1 MKKKMEIVQIWSA
14 KGLADLSGETYLAR
28 KRALLNGIS
37 MIDRLQFFK
46 PEDEVAALQII
57 EILEQISRLKETL
70 LAACRAAETL
80 SSADSKIAA
89 EKVFILET
97 IDSAEK
103 AVRKVKENLHEAAE
117 QKKIFSDKLDRWLQG
132 QNRLKEIKPWLTF
145 TGTALEEERLILGPL
160 FSLYTHL
167 KSSIRTSVT
176 LPDGTVKKS
185 TPSVANFAVKN
196 TSDPEL
202 RTLFF
207 NALSACFATNSSVF
221 CDILNAVAGAHLL
234 RASRLGMTTLDYALV
249 IEGLNRKSFEAMRS
263 AFSKK
268 LLDIREC
275 LRFASPYINQCTNRP
290 DSLTIPVALL
300 GSALPHLEGP
310 ECLKT
315 FDGTLKEITEAV
327 EPYFP
332 EFRGFIEICRRGHWL
347 ETHNYSAG
355 SGGAWCVE
363 VPYDNAVAIYVDYQ
377 PNIHRSFET
386 AHILGDAFFRYSISD
401 LPMQE
406 RRLSETRYELLGR
419 LFEELFLRRLTQ
431 EASSPQG
438 KAAVLWHG
446 LRRVIINLV
455 EIPFRFRLAEEIF
468 KGRKNGYL
476 SVEDI
481 NKLTRRC
488 WNDCYGDTVDG
499 VDQYMW
505 ARKPHFYN
513 VYNADSPHHDFQYT
527 VGFLSANMMLR
538 KLEEAEKE
546 VIPLIGK
553 SILFDNATL
562 PYEEIFTKNF
572 ETDIGS
578 EKFWTNAIEE
588 SLHPL
593 RDIRPYVGELN
604 RPQHKKR

>member
-1 MKKKMEIVQIWSA
+1 MKKKIETVQIWSA
-14 KGLADLSGETYLAR
+14 KGLSDLSGETYLAR
-28 KRALLNGIS
+28 RQALLNGIS
-37 MIDRLQFFK
+37 MIDRLQFYK
-46 PEDEVAALQII
+46 PGDEVAALQLI

-103 AVRKVKENLHEAAE
+103 AIQKVKENLQEAAE
-117 QKKIFSDKLDRWLQG
+117 KNTFRSDKLERWLQ
-132 QNRLKEIKPWLTF
+132 QLSCLKEIKPWLNFSGAT
-145 TGTALEEERLILGPL
+145 LEEERLILGPL

-207 NALSACFATNSSVF
+207 NALSACFATNSSMF

-234 RASRLGMTTLDYALV
+234 RASRLGMSTLDYALI
-249 IEGLNRKSFEAMRS
+249 IEGLDRKSFEAMRS

-268 LLDIREC
+268 LSEIREC
-275 LRFASPYINQCTNRP
+275 LRFVAPYINQGTNRP
-290 DSLTIPVALL
+290 DARTIPVALL

-310 ECLKT
+310 ESLKT

-327 EPYFP
+327 EPYFS
-332 EFRGFIEICRRGHWL
+332 EFRDFIEICRQGHWL

-363 VPYDNAVAIYVDYQ
+363 VPYDKAVAIYVDYQ
-377 PNIHRSFET
+377 PNINRSFET

-406 RRLSETRYELLGR
+406 RRLSETRYELIGR
-419 LFEELFLRRLTQ
+419 LFEELLLGRLVQ
-431 EASSPQG
+431 EASSPQE

-446 LRRVIINLV
+446 LRRIMINLV
-455 EIPFRFRLAEEIF
+455 EIPFRFKLAEEIF
-468 KGRKNGYL
+468 KARKNGYL

-481 NKLTRRC
+481 NKLTRKC
-488 WNDCYGDTVDG
+488 WSDCYGDTVEG

-527 VGFLSANMMLR
+527 VGFLSANKMLK
-538 KLEEAEKE
+538 KLREIRSED
-546 VIPLIGK
+546 IPRICRSVL
-553 SILFDNATL
+553 LDNATL
-562 PYEEIFTKNF
+562 TFEEVFSKNF
-572 ETDIGS
+572 NADIRT
-578 EKFWTNAIEE
+578 EQFWTNAIEE

-593 RDIRPYVGELN
+593 RDIRPYVGELD
-604 RPQHKKR
+604 RSQG

>member
-1 MKKKMEIVQIWSA
+1 MKKKIETLQIWSA
-14 KGLADLSGETYLAR
+14 KGLSDLSGETYVAR

-46 PEDEVAALQII
+46 PEDEVAALQLI

-97 IDSAEK
+97 IDNAEK
-103 AVRKVKENLHEAAE
+103 AILKVKDNLEEAAE
-117 QKKIFSDKLDRWLQG
+117 QKTIVSEKLDQWLQ
-132 QNRLKEIKPWLTF
+132 QQKRLKEIKPWLTF

-176 LPDGTVKKS
+176 LPDGTIKKT

-234 RASRLGMTTLDYALV
+234 RTSRLGLTTLDYALV
-249 IEGLNRKSFEAMRS
+249 IEGMNRKSFEAMRS

-268 LLDIREC
+268 LPDIREC
-275 LRFASPYINQCTNRP
+275 LRLVSLYINQCSNRP
-290 DSLTIPVALL
+290 GPLPIPVALL

-332 EFRGFIEICRRGHWL
+332 GFRDFIGICRQGRWL

-363 VPYDNAVAIYVDYQ
+363 VPYDNAVAIYIDYQ

-386 AHILGDAFFRYSISD
+386 AHILGDAFFRYSISA
-401 LPMQE
+401 LPMHE
-406 RRLSETRYELLGR
+406 RRLSETRYELIGR
-419 LFEELFLRRLTQ
+419 LFEELFLRRL
-431 EASSPQG
+431 EAESSSPQE

-446 LRRVIINLV
+446 LRRSMINLV

-468 KGRKNGYL
+468 EARKNAYL

-481 NKLTRRC
+481 NKLTRKS
-488 WNDCYGDTVDG
+488 WQEFYGDTVDG
-499 VDQYMW
+499 VDQYIW

-527 VGFLSANMMLR
+527 VGFLSANMMLK
-538 KLEEAEKE
+538 KLRELGSED
-546 VIPLIGK
+546 IP
-553 SILFDNATL
+553 SICRSVLLDNATL
-562 PYEEIFTKNF
+562 TFEEIFSKNF
-572 ETDIGS
+572 NADIRT
-578 EKFWTNAIEE
+578 EEFWTNAIEE
-588 SLHPL
+588 TLHPL
-593 RDIRPYVGELN
+593 RDIRPYVGELD
-604 RPQHKKR
+604 RSQC